1 MAIGG
6 KTRKEN
12 EFTLKTGLFEAR
24 VIAINPT
31 EEDYKEILGIELKED
46 SKATEYLGES
56 KDGNTY
62 LRLDIWLED
71 VKEAKEGE
79 FPFRQKVGFYLEDK
93 QRENKDGSKLQYIN
107 TVGVCSWADDPN
119 NLPDWFMERENRV
132 ANVGEEELYT
142 FLRTWMGKLDTRD
155 KESQLSVE
163 WKKLMK
169 GNVKELKEFMGC
181 EFETTVVALATV
193 RTVEKDGEVKEY
205 QNIYNRNFL
214 PSYALKNF
222 RLVDYSSE
230 EQINKLKAKKA
241 KDRKAHER
249 FVVDVSD
256 PEFGVKDFY
265 SLKDLH
271 DYNPEENMAA
281 SDKAISSTGP
291 DY

>member
-1 MAIGG
+1 MAIEG
-6 KTRKEN
+6 KQRKEN

-56 KDGNTY
+56 KEGNTY
-62 LRLDIWLED
+62 LRLDVWLED
-71 VKEAKEGE
+71 VNAKEGE
-79 FPFRQKVGFYLEDK
+79 LPFRQKVGFYLEDK
-93 QRENKDGSKLQYIN
+93 ERENKDGSKLQYIN
-107 TVGVCSWADDPN
+107 NVGVCSWADDPN
-119 NLPDWFMERENRV
+119 NLPDWFMEREHRV
-132 ANVGEEELYT
+132 ANVGEEEMYT
-142 FLRTWMGKLDTRD
+142 FLRSWMGKLDTRD
-155 KESQLSVE
+155 GESQLTVE

-205 QNIYNRNFL
+205 QNIYNRAFL
-214 PSYALKNF
+214 PAYALKNF

-230 EQINKLKAKKA
+230 DQISKLKAKKP

-249 FVVDVSD
+249 FVVDVMD
-256 PEFGVKDFY
+256 GEYGCKDY
-265 SLKDLH
+265 LILKDLQ
-271 DYNPEENMAA
+271 DYDASANLAA
-281 SDKAISSTGP
+281 SDKVISEKGP